1 MNKACGLVVL
11 GGWIWGAGERLLY
24 FAPLKKKKWKKKEP
38 PDSDISVQKRNKGS
52 CRPSAWPHCGVEEE
66 GVGRLT
72 GAESDT
78 NVKQTLISMFV

>member
-1 MNKACGLVVL
+1 MRARRPRGLEMQ
-11 GGWIWGAGERLLY
+11 GGPPTPFRSPQE
-24 FAPLKKKKWKKKEP
+24 KKKKEP
-38 PDSDISVQKRNKGS
+38 PDSDISVRNRNMGS
-52 CRPSAWPHCGVEEE
+52 SRPSAWPHCGGGGG

>member
-11 GGWIWGAGERLLY
+11 GGWRCRGARLHH
-24 FAPLKKKKWKKKEP
+24 FAPPQEKKKKEP
-38 PDSDISVQKRNKGS
+38 PDSDISVRNRNMGS
-52 CRPSAWPHCGVEEE
+52 SHPSAWPHCGGGGG

>member
-1 MNKACGLVVL
+1 MNKACGLIVL
-11 GGWIWGAGERLLY
+11 GGWMRGRGPPPPFCPPKE
-24 FAPLKKKKWKKKEP
+24 KKKRKRKDP
-38 PDSDISVQKRNKGS
+38 PDSDISVQSGNKGS
-52 CRPSAWPHCGVEEE
+52 CCPSAWPHCGGDVE